1 MKYSDN
7 SPALHEG
14 MMKNRIARAN
24 PITNASKISPRKM
37 IQGWESQLSSAK
49 NKIKKGVYVKKC
61 FIF

>member
-24 PITNASKISPRKM
+24 PTTNASKISPRKM
-37 IQGWESQLSSAK
+37 IQG
-49 NKIKKGVYVKKC
+49 
-61 FIF
+61 